1 MRLPL
6 FVFRIQAISR
16 PPKRHEERL
25 SFMSDFHAAK
35 HRAWCAAFTLP
46 SGQRIEQ
53 WKRERRLSM
62 SVGKRSNE
70 DSSLWQDGETGS
82 GIGHPDFAHYDG
94 VRSEDMANTLNTLC
108 GEPKSATNKK
118 DRRNLHDKPCQY
130 KQPSIFSK
138 HPFPLKDVILPFLI
152 AFVSSIAA
160 AIAVDVFGTEDYT
173 GIFLSTEIAVVA
185 GFFYCYSK
193 GGKPNSALLR
203 FSFMLLLILAVTLC
217 SDEIHQIWSN
227 DFPAKKW
234 YTGVLLWSGVIIYG
248 LCESIF
254 NWLRNRRREA
264 CLYQIVAWNKRR
276 DMETNRVLPI
286 RADDGDAYAIVS
298 LDNEKQIAINIDC
311 RPTKQGCYKCAW
323 VWNDPTDGK
332 HYFLTPDNYEIL
344 FSFVTG
350 NIEIQGLND
359 GNNK

>member
-1 MRLPL
+1 
-6 FVFRIQAISR
+6 
-16 PPKRHEERL
+16 
-25 SFMSDFHAAK
+25 
-35 HRAWCAAFTLP
+35 
-46 SGQRIEQ
+46 
-53 WKRERRLSM
+53 M

-94 VRSEDMANTLNTLC
+94 VRSEDMANTLNTLQ
-108 GEPKSATNKK
+108 GESKSTTNKN
-118 DRRNLHDKPCQY
+118 DTRNLGDKPCLY
-130 KQPSIFSK
+130 KPPSIFSEN
-138 HPFPLKDVILPFLI
+138 PFLSKDVILPLLI
-152 AFVSSIAA
+152 ALVSYVSAK
-160 AIAVDVFGTEDYT
+160 FGTEAYT
-173 GIFLSTEIAVVA
+173 GIFLSMEIAVVA

-193 GGKPNSALLR
+193 GDKPNSALLR

-217 SDEIHQIWSN
+217 SYEIHQIWSN
-227 DFPAKKW
+227 DFPAKEW

-276 DMETNRVLPI
+276 GMETNRVLPI
-286 RADDGDAYAIVS
+286 RADDGGVYAIVS

-332 HYFLTPDNYEIL
+332 HYFLTPDNYKIL